1 MIIRNK
7 HNFTPEKVKSIN
19 NDLMASWFA
28 DIYGRNEIFKND
40 GMNLNNVKKGE
51 FENNTLFMEDLVRA
65 MKKVMND
72 KDFKESVFEIT
83 FIDSASNFKNIHVLA
98 TKFVLKDGVLMK
110 FVGDVENIPFSR
122 I

>member
-7 HNFTPEKVKSIN
+7 HNLTSEKVKYIN
-19 NDLMASWFA
+19 TKIMDSWFS
-28 DIYGRNEIFKND
+28 DVYGRNEIFRKN
-40 GMNLNNVKKGE
+40 GMNLNNLKKGQL
-51 FENNTLFMEDLVRA
+51 ENNILFMEDLVRV
-65 MKKVMND
+65 MKKVIIE
-72 KDFKESVFEIT
+72 KDFKDLVFEIT
-83 FIDSASNFKNIHVLA
+83 FIDDDSDFKEISVLA

>member
-7 HNFTPEKVKSIN
+7 HNFTSEKVKVIN
-19 NDLMASWFA
+19 NKIIDSWFS
-28 DIYGRNEIFKND
+28 DIYGKNEIFKQN
-40 GMNLNNVKKGE
+40 GMNLNNLKKGE
-51 FENNTLFMEDLVRA
+51 LENNILFMEDIVRA

-83 FIDSASNFKNIHVLA
+83 FIDSSSSFKNISVLA
-98 TKFVLKDGVLMK
+98 IKFVLKDGILMK
-110 FVGDVENIPFSR
+110 FIGDVENIPFSR

>member
-7 HNFTPEKVKSIN
+7 HNFTPEKVKYIN
-19 NDLMASWFA
+19 NHLIASWFS
-28 DIYGRNEIFKND
+28 DIYGRNEVFKND

-65 MKKVMND
+65 MKKVMDD

-83 FIDSASNFKNIHVLA
+83 FIDSNSKFKNISVLA
-98 TKFVLKDGVLMK
+98 IKFVLKDGILMK

>member
-19 NDLMASWFA
+19 NHLMASWFA

-83 FIDSASNFKNIHVLA
+83 FIDRASNFKNIHVLA